1 LSIRDLEEKHRIPA
15 KMRRNLAS
23 LPASVPLSDCMLS
36 SICLVIVEEIEA
48 VQSDNLVQVH
58 VDISLLLV
66 IAAWSKRTAFDRC
79 KLLRK
84 W

>member
-1 LSIRDLEEKHRIPA
+1 
-15 KMRRNLAS
+15 
-23 LPASVPLSDCMLS
+23 MLS

-66 IAAWSKRTAFDRC
+66 
-79 KLLRK
+79 
-84 W
+84 